1 MLSGSIG
8 MTRKCKVRENIS
20 DLGKNGRRRSS
31 SPQSPPI
38 SLFSCLRFL
47 HFADPTISE
56 PWTG

>member
-56 PWTG
+56 P